1 MKSILIQEHE
11 RLCIEQNDMYDNLS
25 LVRWDK
31 PMEHD
36 PWGYYASYII
46 GAEWIDDKEALVV
59 TTKRGMEEIDFL
71 TMFMTCFS
79 SDVSVKSFAE
89 IYNIDC
95 EAPVIHA
102 PSLKGVLSPLI
113 VLHFLGIVS
122 RIKSLKKGYV
132 HYSENLKKV
141 KGHIQ
146 VMKNERKNIAS
157 KRFDR
162 VFCDFDEYTV
172 DIPENRLIKKA
183 LLFSSQILRTITQN
197 HSIGNKAKLM
207 LSKSLAL
214 FENVSD
220 EVQVK
225 EVSLIKGH
233 KLFSEYNEA
242 VRLAKLILRRYD
254 YSISKTSSL
263 DENVPPFTLDM
274 SLLYEHYV
282 YGLLNEAYGNKISYQ
297 FKGKTGFPDFL
308 YCATEFKAILDTKYI
323 PKYESSSLDNNV
335 IRQLSVYS
343 RDIPILRH
351 LGYEDIDEES
361 PRPNVPCIIIYSKE
375 GNVVRNPF
383 IKNWTS
389 NLATRLRTVA
399 CQAKLRLVNSWLKEE
414 RRHDYQI
421 ERKSLFH
428 LLSDTEIQPSG
439 CRTYL
444 SRP

>member
-1 MKSILIQEHE
+1 MKPILIQEHE
-11 RLCIEQNDMYDNLS
+11 RLNIEQNDRYDNLS
-25 LVRWDK
+25 LVRWEK
-31 PMEHD
+31 PKEHD
-36 PWGYYASYII
+36 PWGYYASYVI

-79 SDVSVKSFAE
+79 SDLSVESFAD
-89 IYNIDC
+89 IYNIDS
-95 EAPVIHA
+95 EAPVIQA

-113 VLHFLGIVS
+113 VLHFLGVVS
-122 RIKSLKKGYV
+122 RIKCLKKGYV

-146 VMKNERKNIAS
+146 VMKNERKNIVS

-172 DIPENRLIKKA
+172 DIPENKLIKKA
-183 LLFSSQILRTITQN
+183 LLFSSQILKTITEN
-197 HSIGNKAKLM
+197 HSIGNRCKLM
-207 LSKSLAL
+207 LSKTLAL

-220 EVQVK
+220 DVQIK

-233 KLFSEYNEA
+233 KLFSEYKEA

-254 YSISKTSSL
+254 YNISNTSSL

-282 YGLLNEAYGNKISYQ
+282 YGLLNEAYGDKISYQ
-297 FKGKTGFPDFL
+297 FSGLTGKPDFL
-308 YCATEFKAILDTKYI
+308 YRSQSFKAILDTKYI

-335 IRQLSVYS
+335 IRQLSGYS

-351 LGYEDIDEES
+351 LGYEDTDEES
-361 PRPNVPCIIIYSKE
+361 PIPNVPCIIIYPKE
-375 GNVVRNPF
+375 GRDVKNPF
-383 IKNWTS
+383 KNK
-389 NLATRLRTVA
+389 RLRDLCTTAVR
-399 CQAKLRLVNSWLKEE
+399 KLARFYKICVPLPIEGQGTGLK
-414 RRHDYQI
+414 
-421 ERKSLFH
+421 
-428 LLSDTEIQPSG
+428 
-439 CRTYL
+439 
-444 SRP
+444 

>member
-1 MKSILIQEHE
+1 MISIQEHQ
-11 RLCIEQNDMYDNLS
+11 RLSIEHNDRYDNLN

-36 PWGYYASYII
+36 QWGYYASYVI

-71 TMFMTCFS
+71 TMFMMCFS
-79 SDVSVKSFAE
+79 SNLSVESFAE
-89 IYNIDC
+89 IYNIDS

-113 VLHFLGIVS
+113 VLHFLGVVS

-146 VMKNERKNIAS
+146 VMKNERKNVAS

-183 LLFSSQILRTITQN
+183 LLFSSQILRTITEN
-197 HSIGNKAKLM
+197 HSIGNRCKLM

-220 EVQVK
+220 EVQIK

-282 YGLLNEAYGNKISYQ
+282 YGLLNEAYGDKISYQ
-297 FKGKTGFPDFL
+297 FHGKTGVPDFL
-308 YCATEFKAILDTKYI
+308 YCSTGFKAILDTKYI

-335 IRQLSVYS
+335 IRQLSGYS
-343 RDIPILRH
+343 RDIPILRK
-351 LGYEDIDEES
+351 LGYEDMDEES
-361 PRPNVPCIIIYSKE
+361 PIPNIPCVIIYPKE
-375 GNVVRNPF
+375 GSDVKNPF
-383 IKNWTS
+383 QNK
-389 NLATRLRTVA
+389 
-399 CQAKLRLVNSWLKEE
+399 KLRDLCTSPV
-414 RRHDYQI
+414 
-421 ERKSLFH
+421 RKLARFYKVCVP
-428 LLSDTEIQPSG
+428 LPVSG
-439 CRTYL
+439 ANQ
-444 SRP
+444 

>member
-1 MKSILIQEHE
+1 
-11 RLCIEQNDMYDNLS
+11 
-25 LVRWDK
+25 
-31 PMEHD
+31 MEHD
-36 PWGYYASYII
+36 PWGYYASYVI
-46 GAEWIDDKEALVV
+46 GAEWIDEKEALVV

-79 SDVSVKSFAE
+79 SDLSVESFAE
-89 IYNIDC
+89 IYNIDS
-95 EAPVIHA
+95 EAPNIHA

-113 VLHFLGIVS
+113 VLHFLGVVS
-122 RIKSLKKGYV
+122 RIKSLRKGYV

-183 LLFSSQILRTITQN
+183 LLFSSQILRTITEK
-197 HSIGNKAKLM
+197 HSIANKAKLM

-214 FENVSD
+214 FENVTD
-220 EVQVK
+220 EVQIK

-242 VRLAKLILRRYD
+242 VRLAKIILQRYD

-263 DENVPPFTLDM
+263 NENVPPFTLDM

-282 YGLLNEAYGNKISYQ
+282 YGLLNEAYGDKISYQ

-308 YCATEFKAILDTKYI
+308 YCSTGFKAILDTKYI
-323 PKYESSSLDNNV
+323 PKYERSSLDNNV
-335 IRQLSVYS
+335 IRQLSGYS

-351 LGYEDIDEES
+351 LGYEDIDEEA
-361 PRPNVPCIIIYSKE
+361 PIPNVPCIIIYPKE
-375 GNVVRNPF
+375 GNKVKNPF
-383 IKNWTS
+383 VKK
-389 NLATRLRTVA
+389 
-399 CQAKLRLVNSWLKEE
+399 KLRELCTTPV
-414 RRHDYQI
+414 
-421 ERKSLFH
+421 RKLARFYKICIPLPVMGSN
-428 LLSDTEIQPSG
+428 IQ
-439 CRTYL
+439 
-444 SRP
+444 

>member
-11 RLCIEQNDMYDNLS
+11 LLSVEQNDRYDNLG

-31 PMEHD
+31 PMEHSQ
-36 PWGYYASYII
+36 WGYYAYFVI

-79 SDVSVKSFAE
+79 SDLSVESFAK
-89 IYNIDC
+89 IYNIDS

-102 PSLKGVLSPLI
+102 PSLKGVLSPLV
-113 VLHFLGIVS
+113 VLHFIGVVS

-132 HYSENLKKV
+132 HFSENLKKV
-141 KGHIQ
+141 KGHIR

-183 LLFSSQILRTITQN
+183 LLFSSQIIKTITDT
-197 HSIGNKAKLM
+197 HPIGNRCKLM

-220 EVQVK
+220 EVQIK
-225 EVSLIKGH
+225 EVSQIKGH

-282 YGLLNEAYGNKISYQ
+282 YGLLNEAYGDKISYQ
-297 FKGKTGFPDFL
+297 FNGRTGKPDFL
-308 YCATEFKAILDTKYI
+308 YCSTGFKAILDTKYI
-323 PKYESSSLDNNV
+323 PRYETTSLDKEV
-335 IRQLSVYS
+335 IRQLSGYS
-343 RDIPILRH
+343 RDIPILQH
-351 LGYEDIDEES
+351 LGFKDIDEES
-361 PRPNVPCIIIYSKE
+361 PIPNVPCIIIYPKE

-383 IKNWTS
+383 VKK
-389 NLATRLRTVA
+389 
-399 CQAKLRLVNSWLKEE
+399 KLRDLCTTHVSKLARFYKICIPLPVMDSNK
-414 RRHDYQI
+414 
-421 ERKSLFH
+421 
-428 LLSDTEIQPSG
+428 
-439 CRTYL
+439 
-444 SRP
+444 

>member
-1 MKSILIQEHE
+1 MISIQEHQ
-11 RLCIEQNDMYDNLS
+11 RLSIEHNDRYDNLN

-36 PWGYYASYII
+36 QWGYYASYVI

-71 TMFMTCFS
+71 TMFMMCFS
-79 SDVSVKSFAE
+79 SNLSVESFAE
-89 IYNIDC
+89 IYNIDS

-113 VLHFLGIVS
+113 VLHFLGVVS

-146 VMKNERKNIAS
+146 VMKNERKNVAS

-183 LLFSSQILRTITQN
+183 LLFSSQILRTITEN
-197 HSIGNKAKLM
+197 HSIGNRCKLM

-220 EVQVK
+220 EVQIK

-254 YSISKTSSL
+254 YSISKISSL

-282 YGLLNEAYGNKISYQ
+282 YGLLNEAYGDKISYQ
-297 FKGKTGFPDFL
+297 FHGKTGVPDFL
-308 YCATEFKAILDTKYI
+308 YCSTGFKAILDTKYI

-335 IRQLSVYS
+335 IRQLSGYS
-343 RDIPILRH
+343 RDIPILRK
-351 LGYEDIDEES
+351 LGYEDMDEES
-361 PRPNVPCIIIYSKE
+361 PIPNIPCVIIYPKE
-375 GNVVRNPF
+375 GSDVKNPF
-383 IKNWTS
+383 QNK
-389 NLATRLRTVA
+389 
-399 CQAKLRLVNSWLKEE
+399 KLRDLCTSPV
-414 RRHDYQI
+414 
-421 ERKSLFH
+421 RKLARFYKVCVP
-428 LLSDTEIQPSG
+428 LPVSG
-439 CRTYL
+439 ANQ
-444 SRP
+444 

>member
-1 MKSILIQEHE
+1 MISIQEHQ
-11 RLCIEQNDMYDNLS
+11 RLSIEHNDRYDNLN

-36 PWGYYASYII
+36 QWGYYASYVI

-71 TMFMTCFS
+71 TMFMMCFS
-79 SDVSVKSFAE
+79 SDLSVESFAE
-89 IYNIDC
+89 IYNIDS

-113 VLHFLGIVS
+113 VLHFLGVVS

-146 VMKNERKNIAS
+146 VMKNERKNVAS

-183 LLFSSQILRTITQN
+183 LLFSSQILRTITEN
-197 HSIGNKAKLM
+197 HSIGNRCKLM

-220 EVQVK
+220 EVQIK

-282 YGLLNEAYGNKISYQ
+282 YGLLNEAYGDKISYQ
-297 FKGKTGFPDFL
+297 FHGKTGVPDFL
-308 YCATEFKAILDTKYI
+308 YCSTGFKAILDTKYI

-335 IRQLSVYS
+335 IRQLSGYS
-343 RDIPILRH
+343 RDIPILRK
-351 LGYEDIDEES
+351 LGYEDMDEES
-361 PRPNVPCIIIYSKE
+361 PIPNIPCVIIYPKE
-375 GNVVRNPF
+375 GSDVKNPF
-383 IKNWTS
+383 QNK
-389 NLATRLRTVA
+389 
-399 CQAKLRLVNSWLKEE
+399 KLRDLCTSPV
-414 RRHDYQI
+414 
-421 ERKSLFH
+421 RKLARFYKVCVP
-428 LLSDTEIQPSG
+428 LPVSG
-439 CRTYL
+439 ANQ
-444 SRP
+444 

>member
-11 RLCIEQNDMYDNLS
+11 LLSVEQNDRYDNLK
-25 LVRWDK
+25 LVRWNK

-36 PWGYYASYII
+36 PWGYYASYFI
-46 GAEWIDDKEALVV
+46 GAEWIDDNKEALVV
-59 TTKRGMEEIDFL
+59 TTKRGVEEIDFL

-79 SDVSVKSFAE
+79 SDLSVESFAE
-89 IYNIDC
+89 IYNIDS

-102 PSLKGVLSPLI
+102 PSLKGVLSPLV
-113 VLHFLGIVS
+113 VLHFLGVVS

-132 HYSENLKKV
+132 HFSENLKKV
-141 KGHIQ
+141 KGHIR

-183 LLFSSQILRTITQN
+183 LLFSSQILKTITDT
-197 HSIGNKAKLM
+197 HPIGNKCKLM

-220 EVQVK
+220 EVQIK

-254 YSISKTSSL
+254 YSISKTSAL

-274 SLLYEHYV
+274 SSLYEHYV
-282 YGLLNEAYGNKISYQ
+282 YGLLNEAYGDKISYQ
-297 FKGKTGFPDFL
+297 FKGKTGLPDFL
-308 YCATEFKAILDTKYI
+308 YGATGFKAILDTKYI
-323 PKYESSSLDNNV
+323 PRYETTSLDKDV
-335 IRQLSVYS
+335 IRQLSGYS
-343 RDIPILRH
+343 RDIPILQH
-351 LGYEDIDEES
+351 LGFKDIDEES
-361 PRPNVPCIIIYSKE
+361 PIPNVPCIIIYPKE
-375 GNVVRNPF
+375 GNIVRNPF
-383 IKNWTS
+383 VKK
-389 NLATRLRTVA
+389 
-399 CQAKLRLVNSWLKEE
+399 KLRDLCTTHVSKLARFYKICIPLPVMDSNK
-414 RRHDYQI
+414 
-421 ERKSLFH
+421 
-428 LLSDTEIQPSG
+428 
-439 CRTYL
+439 
-444 SRP
+444 

>member
-36 PWGYYASYII
+36 PWGYYASYVI
-46 GAEWIDDKEALVV
+46 GAEWINDKEALIV

-79 SDVSVKSFAE
+79 SDLSVESFAK
-89 IYNIDC
+89 IYNIDS

-113 VLHFLGIVS
+113 VLHFIGVVS

-141 KGHIQ
+141 KGKIQ

-172 DIPENRLIKKA
+172 DIPENRIIKKA
-183 LLFSSQILRTITQN
+183 LLFSSQILRRITEN
-197 HSIGNKAKLM
+197 HFIGNRCKLM

-220 EVQVK
+220 EVQIK

-263 DENVPPFTLDM
+263 DEKIPPFTLNM

-282 YGLLNEAYGNKISYQ
+282 YGLLNEAYGEKISYQ
-297 FKGKTGFPDFL
+297 FNGKTGIPDFL
-308 YCATEFKAILDTKYI
+308 YCSTEFKAILDTKYI
-323 PKYESSSLDNNV
+323 PKYESSSLDKNV
-335 IRQLSVYS
+335 IRQLSGYS

-361 PRPNVPCIIIYSKE
+361 PIPDVPCVIIYPKE
-375 GNVVRNPF
+375 GRDVKNPF
-383 IKNWTS
+383 TN
-389 NLATRLRTVA
+389 
-399 CQAKLRLVNSWLKEE
+399 
-414 RRHDYQI
+414 
-421 ERKSLFH
+421 KSLRDLCTTPVRKLAKFYKVCVP
-428 LLSDTEIQPSG
+428 LPVMDSNK
-439 CRTYL
+439 
-444 SRP
+444 